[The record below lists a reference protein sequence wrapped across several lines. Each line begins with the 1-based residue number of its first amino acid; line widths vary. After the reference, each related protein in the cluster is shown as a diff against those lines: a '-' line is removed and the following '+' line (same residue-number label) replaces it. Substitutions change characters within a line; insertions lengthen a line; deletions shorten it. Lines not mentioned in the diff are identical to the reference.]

1 MHQTPV
7 MRRLGT
13 LIGNPWIWI
22 PARLALFVAGAALL
36 LQGAPSLVSAQDS
49 LAPTQQ
55 RAADAPT
62 PARTAPAA
70 VLPAAA
76 PTRESATATLSTI
89 RVTRE
94 LQVPH
99 WLRPGEFVWNDDDAP
114 RAGQTIVVVNIRARV
129 LSVYRA
135 GVEIGRS
142 SLIYGADNK
151 PTPIGTFPVLQKD
164 ADHWSNL
171 YDAPMP
177 HMLRL
182 TWDGV
187 AIHGS
192 DNVAEDEA
200 TRGCVGLP
208 REFAQLLFRAVRIGD
223 RVVIWDGVSSA

>member
-1 MHQTPV
+1 

-22 PARLALFVAGAALL
+22 PARLALFVAGAALR

-49 LAPTQQ
+49 PAP
-55 RAADAPT
+55 APQHAVGA
-62 PARTAPAA
+62 PARSAPAP

-76 PTRESATATLSTI
+76 PTRASATAMLSAI

-114 RAGQTIVVVNIRARV
+114 RTGQTIVVVNIRARV

-151 PTPIGTFPVLQKD
+151 PTPIGTFPVLEKD

-177 HMLRL
+177 HMVRL

-192 DNVAEDEA
+192 DHVTADQA

-208 REFAQLLFRAVRIGD
+208 LEFAQLLFSAVHVGD
-223 RVVIWDGVSSA
+223 RVVIWDGVTTA